1 MATPF
6 DPRDLLTDDP
16 LASFGAE
23 SGSPSPAAPGASSAL
38 AFDQIRAAG
47 GLGFVEGVAAVQAL
61 CAGLKTAGHASPGVP
76 DLHGVFLTASG
87 EVIASGPPTGD
98 AAPRELARI
107 LHQIVSPDSMPPAAR
122 LFVGR
127 WSDSDSGS
135 LAEFASELEYFA
147 RPNGREVL
155 AGLYSR
161 FEGTARSAPRPVPEL
176 TVARP
181 ERKNPVTS
189 REKEDKKRDPD
200 AIQRWLKAHRHEVVA
215 AVAVITAALATG
227 IVVWMWPAM
236 TPVVA
241 KQLEKAG
248 LRASSAEEAEAQN
261 PTADSSSDTGRTAAR
276 KTRTTRNRPNSP
288 TPTKIPLQIETSAA
302 PAAVSQDHAALG
314 PVDADA
320 AILPSTSVPDLRIYS
335 EADAGV
341 QPPRLRS
348 AGIPESLLRGFERR
362 TNAVELI
369 VGERGDVQQVRMLNE
384 PRRMPDIMVLS
395 RVKELLFEPAV
406 KNGVAVRYKLV
417 LTWDVTP

>member
-6 DPRDLLTDDP
+6 DPRDLPTDDP

-23 SGSPSPAAPGASSAL
+23 SGSPIPAAPVASGAV

-47 GLGFVEGVAAVQAL
+47 GLGFVEGVAAVQGL
-61 CAGLKTAGHASPGVP
+61 CGGLKAAGHASPGVP
-76 DLHGVFLTASG
+76 DLHGVFLTAAG

-98 AAPRELARI
+98 SAPRELARI

-147 RPNGREVL
+147 RPNGHEVL
-155 AGLYSR
+155 AAVYSR
-161 FEGTARSAPRPVPEL
+161 FEGRARFAPRPVPEL
-176 TVARP
+176 TVAQP
-181 ERKNPVTS
+181 ERKNLAPR
-189 REKEDKKRDPD
+189 REKENKKRDPD
-200 AIQRWLKAHRHEVVA
+200 TVQRWLKAHRPEVVA
-215 AVAVITAALATG
+215 AVAIISSVLVTG
-227 IVVWMWPAM
+227 LVAWIWPAM
-236 TPVVA
+236 TPLVA
-241 KQLEKAG
+241 KQIERAG
-248 LRASSAEEAEAQN
+248 RALTAERVESASDSGPDSERPPAKSTAQ
-261 PTADSSSDTGRTAAR
+261 P
-276 KTRTTRNRPNSP
+276 TRNRSTRAQLTGSRVRAAEGNRQA
-288 TPTKIPLQIETSAA
+288 PLLSQGDPVLVPSAA
-302 PAAVSQDHAALG
+302 DEP
-314 PVDADA
+314 
-320 AILPSTSVPDLRIYS
+320 ILPSGSVPDLRIYS
-335 EADAGV
+335 EADTGV